1 MDGLSDR
8 MTSHGSSLRFS
19 LCSVTIRRLYFDTF
33 THLFKDL
40 SREVPMA
47 AESFLVHLVS
57 MSAGLNS
64 IRRQPHMRSKQVAVT
79 FYKFMKLLA
88 LY

>member
-1 MDGLSDR
+1 M
-8 MTSHGSSLRFS
+8 
-19 LCSVTIRRLYFDTF
+19 V
-33 THLFKDL
+33 
-40 SREVPMA
+40 

-64 IRRQPHMRSKQVAVT
+64 IHRQPHMWSKQVAVT
-79 FYKFMKLLA
+79 FYKFMKLLT